1 MLLAGAGGC
10 GDAGVLWFSV
20 AGGGDPGSGLSE
32 PADRNSRQSKAANCS
47 RGRCPRM
54 RAQRARL
61 QEQPAIQDRKPRAQR
76 ARLQKQP
83 ARRRPSVAGGGD
95 PGVLWPSVAGGGDP
109 GVLWFS
115 VAGGGDPGCGL
126 NEPAYRNSRQPET
139 PDAGSASPPTGTADN
154 PIPQAA
160 GSASPP
166 TENPEM
172 PSSCG
177 RDYGPA
183 PPVRSR

>member
-109 GVLWFS
+109 GS
-115 VAGGGDPGCGL
+115 GL
-126 NEPAYRNSRQPET
+126 SEPAYRNSRQSKAVSRGLSEPAYRNSRQSKAASRGLNE
-139 PDAGSASPPTGTADN
+139 PAYKNSRRGEGSNCSR
-154 PIPQAA
+154 
-160 GSASPP
+160 
-166 TENPEM
+166 
-172 PSSCG
+172 G
-177 RDYGPA
+177 R
-183 PPVRSR
+183 